1 MHNFPKNIE
10 VVCKQKHTLA
20 QGKEILKLCIENS
33 VVIGEEIQ
41 REVVDA
47 KYPYFTYGNYSDIL
61 DLNGSYSDILDLR
74 RDYNDLGIL
83 TVTLEEFKQFIIGKG
98 KYKAPFN
105 QKLKLNDEYT
115 ATVTKNKITV
125 GCQEFSH
132 ETVKKLYLLS
142 QKALKS

>member
-47 KYPYFTYGNYSDIL
+47 KYPYFTYG
-61 DLNGSYSDILDLR
+61 SYSDILDLR

-105 QKLKLNDEYT
+105 QELKLNDEYT